1 MTRFTPLLIILIC
14 AIFGACSKDAKLNK
28 QLDGKW
34 ETRSL
39 KIITSNGLSYFVEAS
54 GTVLFEEDKG
64 SNTGNYTMSVTYQ
77 FDDTTLQLNEVGTYT
92 LSGDQLLRT
101 YDNQENE
108 SRVVY
113 INKKDLELEIPNIQN
128 QGYFFVL
135 KRIE

>member
-1 MTRFTPLLIILIC
+1 MTRFIPPLFLLFC
-14 AIFGACSKDAKLNK
+14 TAFGACSKDAKLNK
-28 QLDGKW
+28 KLDGKW
-34 ETRSL
+34 ETHSL
-39 KIITSNGLSYFVEAS
+39 KVVTSAGLSYFVEVS

-64 SNTGNYTMSVTYQ
+64 SNTGNYTMNVTYV
-77 FDDTTLQLNEVGTYT
+77 FNNDTIQLNEVGTYT

-101 YDNQENE
+101 YNNQKNE

-113 INKKDLELEIPNIQN
+113 INKKDFELEIPNIQN